1 MEKKHLDTIYKS
13 KTGIS
18 PQSFDEV
25 RFEEKQDVNFK
36 NLFLKIGSLEFRAE
50 SFSFTWRMGLIISG
64 FITAAVLIRIYLP

>member
-36 NLFLKIGSLEFRAE
+36 NVFLKTRFFEFKAE
-50 SFSFTWRMGLIISG
+50 LVSISWRVALAISG
-64 FITAAVLIRIYLP
+64 FTTATVLISIYLK